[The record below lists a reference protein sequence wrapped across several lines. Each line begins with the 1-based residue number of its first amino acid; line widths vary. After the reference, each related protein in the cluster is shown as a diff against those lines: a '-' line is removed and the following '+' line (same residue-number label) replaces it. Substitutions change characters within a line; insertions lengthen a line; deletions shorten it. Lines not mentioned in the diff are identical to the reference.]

1 MTVLPAPDVELILDV
16 RDLRTPPGSRD
27 EFAALWNLLEPALNG
42 RDLRAR
48 RVHELVGA
56 DGTLRLEVARIA
68 AGTGL
73 VTAGTRFAV
82 VAVRERSKLYYR
94 CKECADGGHQEY
106 GPFLCSDG
114 SGSQEHRVCDR
125 HVSILDGSLTPTC
138 GEHRPG
144 CQACGTPATFW
155 CAGKS
160 CRWKVAWC
168 QRHRKQHPQDPDLA
182 YCPSCYAT
190 QFPPCEAPGCA
201 AIGTVTCEHVS
212 RAMESC
218 GRRMCTRHAR
228 RWQVFGGERL
238 GLGRCSAHSRLTGL
252 PPQEIV
258 FQIVVGASSR
268 RRAERLPSLPGFGHS
283 LRLTGHLEMSVDY
296 RAIFKMLTSL
306 GESMSRRDAVPAGS
320 TPERVR
326 AAAEKALP
334 DWKRQLERTGADN
347 EEGQRLLAR
356 LRQIVQQLLPR
367 DGHAIASAITLAEY
381 KPPRPGSQPPVP
393 GRLFV
398 IVPEDYRG
406 LFIGSGGSR
415 RQEYERH
422 LGVEVKIHGG
432 RGRR

>member
-16 RDLRTPPGSRD
+16 RDLRTPPGDRD

-82 VAVRERSKLYYR
+82 VAVRERSKLHYR
-94 CKECADGGHQEY
+94 CKECADSGRQEY
-106 GPFLCSDG
+106 GPFLCSDS
-114 SGSQEHRVCDR
+114 SGSQEHRVCDQ
-125 HVSILDGSLTPTC
+125 HVSILDGSLTSTC
-138 GEHRPG
+138 GVHRPG

-155 CAGKS
+155 CAGNS
-160 CRWKVAWC
+160 CRRKVAWC
-168 QRHRKQHPQDPDLA
+168 QRHRKQHPQDPDVA

-190 QFPPCEAPGCA
+190 QFPPCEAPGCP

-212 RAMESC
+212 RAMEPC

-252 PPQEIV
+252 PPEEIV
-258 FQIVVGASSR
+258 FQIVVGASIR
-268 RRAERLPSLPGFGHS
+268 KRAERLPSLAGFGHS
-283 LRLTGHLEMSVDY
+283 LRLTGHLQLSVDY
-296 RAIFKMLTSL
+296 PAIFKMLTSL
-306 GESMSRRDAVPAGS
+306 DNSISRSNAVPANS
-320 TPERVR
+320 PPARVR
-326 AAAEKALP
+326 AAQEKALAG
-334 DWKRQLERTGADN
+334 WERAAAAAYINDA
-347 EEGQRLLAR
+347 EGERLVAQ
-356 LRQIVQQLLPR
+356 LRQMVRELLRR
-367 DGHAIASAITLAEY
+367 DGAAIAATITLAEY
-381 KPPRPGSQPPVP
+381 KPARPNSQPPVP
-393 GRLFV
+393 GRLF
-398 IVPEDYRG
+398 INVPENYAG
-406 LFIGSGGSR
+406 LVMGGGR
-415 RQEYERH
+415 RQVYENS
-422 LGVEVKIHGG
+422 LGVEVKVHGN